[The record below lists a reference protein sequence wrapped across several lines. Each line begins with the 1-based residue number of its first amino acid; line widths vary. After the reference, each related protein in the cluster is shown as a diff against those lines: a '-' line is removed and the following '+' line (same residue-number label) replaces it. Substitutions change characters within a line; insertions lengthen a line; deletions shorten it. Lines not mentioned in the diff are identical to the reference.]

1 MARTVFLEEVN
12 AVCENVEYITRG
24 TLTIAVVTMPNGF
37 QVIGT
42 SACADPA
49 KYAHD
54 VGCRLALDKAK
65 DQVWML
71 LGYQLRQE
79 LHDAERRGW

>member
-1 MARTVFLEEVN
+1 MARTVTVDEVDR
-12 AVCENVEYITRG
+12 ASENVEYITRG

-37 QVIGT
+37 QVVGT

-54 VGCRLALDKAK
+54 VGCRFALEKAK
-65 DQVWML
+65 DQVWTL
-71 LGYQLRQE
+71 LGYVLRQE
-79 LHDAERRGW
+79 LHDEENA